1 MEMTNK
7 NLLLSVTSLASLV
20 LLSGC
25 GGGGGTPTPSYNTS
39 IAQPSLPGT
48 VVQILQNTGSGVAPI
63 PANSDGSYSI
73 TDSTPVIIN
82 AQTTQGLEQSL
93 NWGFA
98 ATDSSNLNY
107 AQLSTGGYQVAGSTD
122 PILQQLGYSGLAT
135 VPSVISNPTGGSP
148 LQFQSL
154 IAPGG
159 SLILGLSQGLT
170 VASGPFQAN
179 AVFRV
184 VSAYAGDWSVSYA
197 VSGMTNPV
205 TSGSIYSGTCNIAI
219 SNSGVVNGNCNDTLL
234 GKYDVTGRDYGAGNA
249 MGVQFQGMNGIVNF
263 FLGTSPVA
271 SNLLQGK
278 SNLFVTTSS
287 TQTIDTTSGTTTSS
301 GTSTSGLSTVT
312 TISAEDPIACHL
324 VPGATF
330 VQIANSG
337 TCANTVV
344 FGTNSSSS
352 ETTIPSG
359 SATNSGTSGTSNS
372 SLPVTWAATRKP

>member
-1 MEMTNK
+1 MKMTTK
-7 NLLLSVTSLASLV
+7 NLLLSATCIASMA

-48 VVQILQNTGSGVAPI
+48 VVQVLQNTGSGVAPI

-82 AQTTQGLEQSL
+82 TQTTQGLGQSL
-93 NWGFA
+93 YWGFA

-159 SLILGLSQGLT
+159 SLILGLNQGLT
-170 VASGPFQAN
+170 VASAPFQAN

-184 VSAYAGDWSVSYA
+184 VSAYAGNWSVSYGVGGA
-197 VSGMTNPV
+197 KSA
-205 TSGSIYSGTCNIAI
+205 YSGTCQIAI
-219 SNSGVVNGNCNDTLL
+219 SNSGVVNGNCNDSQL
-234 GKYDVTGRDYGAGNA
+234 GSYAVTGRDYGVGNA

-278 SNLFVTTSS
+278 SNLFVTSS
-287 TQTIDTTSGTTTSS
+287 S
-301 GTSTSGLSTVT
+301 TSTSGTAGSTSNAVT
-312 TISAEDPIACHL
+312 TISASDPIACKL

-330 VQIANSG
+330 VQIADSA
-337 TCANTVV
+337 TCTNTVV

-352 ETTIPSG
+352 STP
-359 SATNSGTSGTSNS
+359 ATSGTTGTTGTPATS
-372 SLPVTWAATRKP
+372 SDTTGSAGNALPVTWTASKTS

>member
-1 MEMTNK
+1 MKTTTK
-7 NLLLSVTSLASLV
+7 NLLLSAATLA

-25 GGGGGTPTPSYNTS
+25 GGGGGTPTPTYNTS

-48 VVQILQNTGSGVAPI
+48 VVQVLQNTGSGIVPI

-82 AQTTQGLEQSL
+82 SQTTQGLAQSV

-107 AQLSTGGYQVAGSTD
+107 GVLSTGGYQIAGSTD
-122 PILQQLGYSGLAT
+122 PILQQVGYSGLAT
-135 VPSVISNPTGGSP
+135 VPSVIPNPTGGTP

-170 VASGPFQAN
+170 VLSGPFQTN

-184 VSAYAGDWSVSYA
+184 ISAYAGNWSVSYG
-197 VSGMTNPV
+197 VG
-205 TSGSIYSGTCNIAI
+205 GSSSAYSGTCNISI
-219 SNSGVVNGNCNDTLL
+219 SNSGVVSGSCSDAQL
-234 GKYDVTGRDYGAGNA
+234 GSYDVTGRDYGVGNA
-249 MGVQFQGMNGIVNF
+249 MGVQFQGKNGIVNF
-263 FLGTSPVA
+263 FLGTAPVA
-271 SNLLQGK
+271 TNLLQGK
-278 SNLFVTTSS
+278 TNLFVTTSS
-287 TQTIDTTSGTTTSS
+287 TSTTGTA
-301 GTSTSGLSTVT
+301 GSTSNAVT
-312 TISAEDPIACHL
+312 TIAAQDPIACKL

-330 VQIANSG
+330 VQIAGNA
-337 TCANTVV
+337 TCTNTIV

-352 ETTIPSG
+352 STPATTAAGATSSNTTGQNASG
-359 SATNSGTSGTSNS
+359 F
-372 SLPVTWAATRKP
+372 PVTWTATKVS